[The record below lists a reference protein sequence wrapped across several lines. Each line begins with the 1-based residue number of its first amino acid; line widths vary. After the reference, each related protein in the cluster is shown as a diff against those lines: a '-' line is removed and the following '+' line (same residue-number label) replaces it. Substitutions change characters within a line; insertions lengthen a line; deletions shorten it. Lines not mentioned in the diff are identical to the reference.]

1 MPISDDCTDDRL
13 KYFKNC
19 LGALDGTLI
28 IVMPPTE
35 YKSRYRTRKSNLA
48 TNVLGV
54 CAPDMQFIYV
64 LPGWEGSAH
73 NGRVLHDAICRP
85 NGLKVPQYI
94 GFIGT
99 FCDFSKYYRELNNV
113 VEERTNVFG
122 ADNEVKALIEAL
134 QEMTCDPLWKTN
146 GGIQEWLH
154 GRVA

>member
-1 MPISDDCTDDRL
+1 MPTDPQEMIRNEDEQSEDEHEENSEIEYVASELHKLEKLNFTFTSIVIVDFYSR
-13 KYFKNC
+13 C
-19 LGALDGTLI
+19 LIAD
-28 IVMPPTE
+28 
-35 YKSRYRTRKSNLA
+35 
-48 TNVLGV
+48 
-54 CAPDMQFIYV
+54 
-64 LPGWEGSAH
+64 
-73 NGRVLHDAICRP
+73 
-85 NGLKVPQYI
+85 I

-113 VEERTNVFG
+113 VEERKNVFG